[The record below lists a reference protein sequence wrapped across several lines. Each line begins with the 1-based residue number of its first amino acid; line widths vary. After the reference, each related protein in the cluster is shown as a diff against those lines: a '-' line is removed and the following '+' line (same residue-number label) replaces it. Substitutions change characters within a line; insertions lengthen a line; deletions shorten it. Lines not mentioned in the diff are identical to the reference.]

1 MALGDLAMSRAL
13 GDFKFKKNKSLIPEN
28 QIVTANPE
36 VTVHD
41 ITGED
46 EFMDIA
52 CDRTFHNITSRF
64 YP

>member
-1 MALGDLAMSRAL
+1 L
-13 GDFKFKKNKSLIPEN
+13 GDFKFKKTRSLVPEN
-28 QIVTANPE
+28 QIITANPE

-46 EFMDIA
+46 EFIVIA
-52 CDRTFHNITSRF
+52 CDGMFHNIISGF